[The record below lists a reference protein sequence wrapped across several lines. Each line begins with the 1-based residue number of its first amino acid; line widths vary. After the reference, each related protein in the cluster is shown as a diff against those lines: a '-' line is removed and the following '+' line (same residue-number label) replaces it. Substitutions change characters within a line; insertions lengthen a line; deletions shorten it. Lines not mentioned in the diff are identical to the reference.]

1 MKNSVTQK
9 FVLFLLVN
17 RDVLDSTA
25 YRQCQQILFN
35 EQTVN
40 KKGRVGLAKKDFSL
54 VKSELTFKLKQIDF
68 DLVYNLLLAGINK
81 SASQY
86 QNI

>member
-9 FVLFLLVN
+9 FVQFLLVN

-25 YRQCQQILFN
+25 YRQCQRILFN

-40 KKGRVGLAKKDFSL
+40 KKGRVRLAKKDSSL
-54 VKSELTFKLKQIDF
+54 VKSELMFKLKQIDF
-68 DLVYNLLLAGINK
+68 DLVYNLFLAGIND